1 MAHTPIQGKLPVS
14 PLVTTVCNHY
24 CYRIAPPPP
33 HSLSLFFRSPFF
45 PPSLS
50 LSLSPSPLFSPLT
63 ASGEEGVYDNRMMT
77 IRQTSAQDSSSLID
91 ITPFPQKSTP
101 AHHDYGNVGIG
112 SPNGAMGE
120 DSLYDNKVVEEAR
133 GREHTTGNVY
143 DDPHALAKPAV
154 LSSTPAGI
162 YDNPNEVQFGQE
174 RPEEGGMN
182 LYDNQAAVA
191 REIREQDGK
200 EASLSS
206 PRFDDTIY
214 MRRSNDNANGN
225 VKKDPLENMG
235 KCG

>member
-1 MAHTPIQGKLPVS
+1 
-14 PLVTTVCNHY
+14 
-24 CYRIAPPPP
+24 
-33 HSLSLFFRSPFF
+33 
-45 PPSLS
+45 
-50 LSLSPSPLFSPLT
+50 
-63 ASGEEGVYDNRMMT
+63 MMN
-77 IRQTSAQDSSSLID
+77 IRQTSAQDSSNLID
-91 ITPFPQKSTP
+91 ITPSSQKSTP
-101 AHHDYGNVGIG
+101 AHHEYGNVGIG
-112 SPNGAMGE
+112 SPNGAMGK
-120 DSLYDNKVVEEAR
+120 DSLYDNKVVEEVR

-174 RPEEGGMN
+174 RPEEGGLN

-191 REIREQDGK
+191 REIHAQDGK
-200 EASLSS
+200 EVPLTS

-214 MRRSNDNANGN
+214 MRRSNDNGN